1 MENMT
6 IVLMIG
12 AAVLLLLLFFRV
24 LRLPLKWAAKAAIH
38 VVIGFI
44 ALFVLNFLGS
54 WVGIYIEMNWINSLI
69 TGLLGVPGVLLL
81 LLIKYVL

>member
-1 MENMT
+1 MLYLL
-6 IVLMIG
+6 LMVA
-12 AAVLLLLLFFRV
+12 AAVALIALFIRII
-24 LRLPLKWAAKAAIH
+24 RLPLKLIVKVLLHAAA
-38 VVIGFI
+38 GFV